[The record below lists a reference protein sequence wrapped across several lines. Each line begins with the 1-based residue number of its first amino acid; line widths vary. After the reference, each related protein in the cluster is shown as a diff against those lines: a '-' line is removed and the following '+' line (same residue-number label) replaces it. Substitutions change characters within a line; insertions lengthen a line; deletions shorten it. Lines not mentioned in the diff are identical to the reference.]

1 MDGRLWCPTRRVTAS
16 AEWRIRTGS
25 RKVVPDPYP
34 NLEKCMTTAASNDTT
49 DITDIA
55 RDMWSY
61 LTGKGATVEYS
72 FDNMLVEVP
81 KTTGPDSPRAVWKLD
96 GTLRIK
102 TTDRDNNGSAGA

>member
-1 MDGRLWCPTRRVTAS
+1 MTNAS
-16 AEWRIRTGS
+16 SG
-25 RKVVPDPYP
+25 
-34 NLEKCMTTAASNDTT
+34 TT
-49 DITDIA
+49 DITEVA
-55 RDMWSY
+55 QEMWSY

-102 TTDRDNNGSAGA
+102 TSDQDSSGSAGA